1 MYNENYNCKVSDE
14 GCCVPAPAESM
25 KDVIA
30 DLHDKMLKAR
40 AMSDDIS
47 GKLFGIDPIKDVA
60 AGDVNCAYDALCDTR
75 RIANYVL
82 ETLYSVIQRIEG

>member
-1 MYNENYNCKVSDE
+1 MYNENFKVADE
-14 GCCVPAPAESM
+14 CGCVPVPTESM

-40 AMSDDIS
+40 AMSEDIS

-82 ETLYSVIQRIEG
+82 ETLYAVIQRIEG

>member
-1 MYNENYNCKVSDE
+1 MYNENFKVADE
-14 GCCVPAPAESM
+14 CGCVPAPAESM

-40 AMSDDIS
+40 SMSEDIS

-82 ETLYSVIQRIEG
+82 ETLYAVIQRIEG